1 MTNPLITPQGID
13 DLLLFRLSRL
23 LATAGSHIIRLCEGE
38 LGITWREWR
47 LIASLEPHTLMQPS
61 ALAERTQL
69 DRARTSRSITSLVA
83 KGLMQRQAL
92 PSDQR
97 MALVQLTPQGAALY
111 AKFFPVV
118 TELNARL
125 LQGLGAEQCATLEQA
140 LTQAQTQADQLLS
153 QDGQPKANRRAGA
166 RRRAEHVTPQ
176 KGARIGQPWPEN

>member
-1 MTNPLITPQGID
+1 MANPLNAPQGID

-83 KGLMQRQAL
+83 KGLMQRQSL
-92 PSDQR
+92 QGDQR

-125 LQGLGAEQCATLEQA
+125 LQGLGAEQCATLDHA
-140 LTQAQTQADQLLS
+140 LAQAQAQADLLLS
-153 QDGQPKANRRAGA
+153 QDGQPKANRRAGTG
-166 RRRAEHVTPQ
+166 RRTEAVAPQ
-176 KGARIGQPWPEN
+176 KGARVGHLWPEN